1 MASLQTQ
8 DWVTL
13 VRNQV
18 SAIQGYAK
26 VLVDLTVGSVLR
38 AIVEANAAVVVWL
51 EGLLLQVLA
60 ITRAATSSGAD
71 LDSWVA
77 DFGVT
82 RLPAVAATGIVTF
95 SRFTT
100 TQQVLVPVGATV
112 QTADGTQQFTV
123 TIDTTNPAYNAGLG
137 GYVIAAGVGNVT
149 VPVQALTAGAAGN
162 AVAGSVSVIAGAIS
176 GVDTVTNT
184 AAFTN
189 GTDAES
195 DTALRT
201 RFIAYVASLSKA
213 TKNAVGYAI
222 TSLKQGLVYSLV
234 ENQTYA
240 GATQYGYFYVVVDDG
255 TGSPSSTLLVTVAN
269 AIDAVRPL
277 TSTFGVFA
285 PVVVNASVA
294 MTISTAAGA
303 DHAATALV
311 VKNALTSYI
320 NALPLGTTLPF
331 SRLAQVA
338 YDASPSVTNVT
349 GVTLNSGTADLTAT
363 SQQVIKA
370 TSVTVA

>member
-1 MASLQTQ
+1 MASIPTQ

-38 AIVEANAAVVVWL
+38 AVVEANAAVVVWL
-51 EGLLLQVLA
+51 QGLLLQVLA

-82 RLPAVAATGIVTF
+82 RLPAVPATGTVTF

-100 TQQVLVPVGATV
+100 TQQVVVPIGATV
-112 QTADGTQQFTV
+112 QTSDGTQQFTV

-149 VPVQALTAGAAGN
+149 APVQAVTAGAAGN
-162 AVAGSVSVIAGAIS
+162 AVAGSVTVIAGAIA

-184 AAFTN
+184 AAFVN
-189 GTDAES
+189 GADAES
-195 DTALRT
+195 DAALRT

-213 TKNAVGYAI
+213 TKNAVIYAV
-222 TSLKQGLVYSLV
+222 TSIKQGMVCALV

-255 TGSPSSTLLVTVAN
+255 TGSPPSTLLSSVAN
-269 AIDAVRPL
+269 AIDAVRPVC
-277 TSTFGVFA
+277 STFGVFA

-294 MTISTAAGA
+294 MTISTATGY
-303 DHAATALV
+303 DHTSTATL

-320 NALPLGTTLPF
+320 NSLPLGTTLPF

-338 YDASPSVTNVT
+338 YDASPGVTNVT
-349 GVTLNSGTADLTAT
+349 GVTLNSGTSDLTAT

-370 TSVTVA
+370 STITVA

>member
-255 TGSPSSTLLVTVAN
+255 TGSPSSTLLATVAN

>member
-38 AIVEANAAVVVWL
+38 AVVEANAAVVIWL

-201 RFIAYVASLSKA
+201 RFIAYVGSLSKA
-213 TKNAVGYAI
+213 TKNAVAYAI
-222 TSLKQGLVYSLV
+222 TSLKQGLVASIV
-234 ENQTYA
+234 ENRTYA

-255 TGSPSSTLLVTVAN
+255 TGSPSSTLLANVAN

-294 MTISTAAGA
+294 MTISTDAGA